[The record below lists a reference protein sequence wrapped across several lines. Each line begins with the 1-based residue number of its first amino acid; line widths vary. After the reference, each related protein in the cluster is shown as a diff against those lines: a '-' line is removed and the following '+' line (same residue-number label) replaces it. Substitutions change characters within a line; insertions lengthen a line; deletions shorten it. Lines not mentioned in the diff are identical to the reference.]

1 MGFHHKKIKFFIL
14 LSFVLIL
21 LQSSINAQPH
31 KIGVIDSLKLT
42 KEVLNEARVKSSQ
55 REIELTITNV
65 DITQFP
71 IIKIIVEAYNSAG
84 LPLDT
89 LYASN
94 LTVLEDGVEK
104 PVISVEKISVK
115 ERVPVDFVFL
125 IDKTGS
131 MQKYIDAV
139 RKNISSFTT
148 SLIRRGIDYRLF
160 LITFSDYVEK
170 VYEPTDNVGTFMGWL
185 DQVKAF
191 GGGDEKENALEALAE
206 AGSLKFRPSAN
217 KVCVIITD
225 APYHQLGE
233 HGDGTTSY
241 TTNTIIDYLNNEGLR
256 VFSIVPPKLQNYH
269 AISKSTRGSYYDID
283 YPFATILDNFSS
295 QLTNLYALKY
305 RTDQPAIPD
314 SINIAILN
322 EKKLELV
329 RKTIPIVELGRKL
342 IIENLL
348 YETNSYELSNKVK
361 ELDILDEFMRNKPNV
376 AIIVEGH
383 TDDRGSNQYNDRLSL
398 LRAESVKNYLISKG
412 INPNRIKTKG
422 YGERKPIA
430 SNTTDFGRQLNRRTE
445 IVIVSK

>member
-1 MGFHHKKIKFFIL
+1 MGFNTEKIKFFVLLIVIL
-14 LSFVLIL
+14 ISKPL
-21 LQSSINAQPH
+21 SSIAQEH
-31 KIGVIDSLKLT
+31 KMGVIDSVKLT
-42 KEVLNEARVKSSQ
+42 REVLNEAKVKSVQ

-71 IIKIIVEAYNSAG
+71 LIKIIVEGYNSAG

-89 LYASN
+89 LYADKLS
-94 LTVLEDGVEK
+94 VLENSIEK

-139 RKNISSFTT
+139 RKNISGFTT
-148 SLIRRGIDYRLF
+148 SLIKRGIDYRLF
-160 LITFSDYVEK
+160 LITFSDIVEK
-170 VYEPTDNVGTFMGWL
+170 VYDPTDNVGTFMGWL
-185 DQVKAF
+185 GQVIAY
-191 GGGDEKENALEALAE
+191 GGGDEKENALEALSE
-206 AGSLKFRPSAN
+206 AARLKFRPAAN
-217 KVCVIITD
+217 KVAVIITD

-241 TTNTIIDYLNNEGLR
+241 TTNSIIDLLNNEGVR

-269 AISKSTRGSYYDID
+269 SISKSTRGSFYDID

-295 QLTNLYALKY
+295 QLTNLFALKY

-348 YETNSYELSNKVK
+348 YETNSYELSSKVK
-361 ELDILDEFMRNKPNV
+361 ELDILNQFMKNKPNV

-383 TDDRGSNQYNDRLSL
+383 TDNRGTNPYNDRLSL
-398 LRAESVKNYLISKG
+398 LRAESVKNYLVTKG
-412 INPNRIKTKG
+412 IDPQRIKTKG
-422 YGERKPIA
+422 FGEHKPIA
-430 SNTTDFGRQLNRRTE
+430 SNDTDFGRQLNRRTE